1 MIVLGSTGSIGTA
14 ALDVARR
21 FSLEVETL
29 VAGTNADLLN
39 RQIEEFCPKRVV
51 VADRDTAQK
60 VRFAKVGYGQEA
72 ILSAIE
78 ESQSPL
84 AINAIVGFLGLKPTL
99 KALECGKTL
108 ALANK
113 ESLVCAGRYIDA
125 SAIRPIDSEHFGL
138 KYLIADRAIR
148 RLIVTASG
156 GALRDTPIEE
166 IERSPIESVL
176 KHPNWNMGAKIT
188 IDSATMVNK
197 LFEIL
202 EARWLFGGYK
212 IDAVIEKSS
221 TIHAMIEFE
230 DGCITAQA
238 SSADMR
244 LAIAYAVLGDL
255 SEPIAGR
262 IEPCSLEAIRFLPI
276 DERRYP
282 VWSIKGQLQ
291 NTPELGVVV
300 NAANEAALGLY
311 RDRKI
316 PFGAIARTVL
326 AAFERF
332 SVPPASIDEVFAIHN
347 DVERWA
353 AKSALHCKA
362 QSS

>member
-1 MIVLGSTGSIGTA
+1 MIVLGSTGSIGAA
-14 ALDVARR
+14 ALEVARR

-39 RQIEEFCPKRVV
+39 KQIETFRPKRVA
-51 VADRDTAQK
+51 VADRDTARK
-60 VRFAKVGYGQEA
+60 VQFARVGYGQEA

-78 ESQSPL
+78 ESASLL
-84 AINAIVGFLGLKPTL
+84 AINAIVGFSGLKPTL

-113 ESLVCAGRYIDA
+113 ESLVCAGKFINA

-138 KYLIADRAIR
+138 KYLIADRAIK
-148 RLIVTASG
+148 RLIITASG

-166 IERSPIESVL
+166 IERAPIDSVL

-202 EARWLFGGYK
+202 EAFWLFGDYK

-221 TIHAMIEFE
+221 MIHAMIEFE

-238 SSADMR
+238 SSADMK
-244 LAIAYAVLGDL
+244 LAIAYAVLGEL
-255 SEPIAGR
+255 GEPIAGR
-262 IEPCSLEAIRFLPI
+262 IEPCALEAIRFLPI
-276 DERRYP
+276 DEGRYP
-282 VWSIKGQLQ
+282 VWRIKEELQ
-291 NTPELGVVV
+291 KAPELGVVV
-300 NAANEAALGLY
+300 NAANEAALDLY
-311 RDRKI
+311 RDRRI

-332 SVPPASIDEVFAIHN
+332 RVPPASIDEAFALHN
-347 DVERWA
+347 EVECWA
-353 AKSALHCKA
+353 ANNALL
-362 QSS
+362 